1 MRAVPVGA
9 GIGPGQRCELCD
21 PQTRCDHDQQ
31 DRVVTPTGPGGPIGS
46 GQQCLDFRLGEVGHL
61 CLMGVLGGYSQDPGD
76 ELGVLKVTQGGMV
89 EQGMDS
95 RQACIAGSG
104 AVASL
109 LFEHGEK
116 AGDVLGT
123 CLLYTS
129 DAADEED

>member
-1 MRAVPVGA
+1 
-9 GIGPGQRCELCD
+9 
-21 PQTRCDHDQQ
+21 
-31 DRVVTPTGPGGPIGS
+31 
-46 GQQCLDFRLGEVGHL
+46 
-61 CLMGVLGGYSQDPGD
+61 MGVLGGYGQDPGD

-123 CLLYTS
+123 QVGDVESARRDTGLVE
-129 DAADEED
+129 DVAEE